1 MASFFNESSFAKRRP
16 ASNASYSASLF
27 EAGKPSVIACSNR
40 VPSRV
45 VMTTLAQAPFWF
57 DALSTRNCHMSLGWL
72 GSTEVPSA
80 FELSF
85 FWLTNFSFSA
95 DRVNSAT
102 KSAKAWAFIAVFGR

>member
-1 MASFFNESSFAKRRP
+1 MASFLIVSSFAKRRP
-16 ASNASYSASLF
+16 ASNASYSALLF
-27 EAGKPSVIACSNR
+27 EVGEPSVIACSNR
-40 VPSRV
+40 VPSGV
-45 VMTTLAQAPFWF
+45 VMTTPAPAPFWF
-57 DALSTRNCHMSLGWL
+57 DAPSMRNCHMSLGWL

-85 FWLTNFSFSA
+85 FCLTNFSFSA